1 MGGKVVV
8 VSHSTIVIE
17 KLHSDTCKHL
27 MLKVTFGLPSYN
39 PARDLKSLMPKGRK
53 NLGLRKVKI

>member
-27 MLKVTFGLPSYN
+27 IPKVIFGHLQTPNAKSYI
-39 PARDLKSLMPKGRK
+39 GTT
-53 NLGLRKVKI
+53 